1 MSEILETTD
10 TEPSPQGNRAGQTQK
25 LEAGAENHTRRPRT
39 PETRILPAE
48 PQGNPRT
55 APPLLGLT
63 QNEMTWAALA
73 HASILVTLLIG
84 LTSGGVLTIV
94 GALIPAIIWYAFREK
109 SAYVVDQAR
118 QAFLFQVAGFVAL
131 FLLALFGSILL
142 VVGWVVTA
150 ALSIVLIGL
159 LLIPV
164 MLVLTVVWAAAFVAL
179 PIGQIVYGCY
189 AALEAYHGRPFRYW
203 WIADLIDRYQSQ
215 AS

>member
-1 MSEILETTD
+1 MSEINETTGL
-10 TEPSPQGNRAGQTQK
+10 EPTPQENRAGQTQK
-25 LEAGAENHTRRPRT
+25 LEAGAENHAPRPRT
-39 PETRILPAE
+39 AETRILPAE
-48 PQGNPRT
+48 PQRDPRT

-73 HASILVTLLIG
+73 HASVLVTLLIG
-84 LTSGGVLTIV
+84 LTSGGLLAIV
-94 GALIPAIIWYAFREK
+94 GALIPAIIWYAFRQK

-131 FLLALFGSILL
+131 LILAILGSIL
-142 VVGWVVTA
+142 VGVGWAVSAVLA
-150 ALSIVLIGL
+150 IVLIGL
-159 LLIPV
+159 LLMPI
-164 MLVLTVVWAAAFVAL
+164 MLVLTLVWAAAFVAL